1 MNDNLYKLA
10 QMLVRNGFRAET
22 IRQIMEL
29 NGGKGSGNWGHAGR
43 PGKVGGSLA
52 GSGGKGRSGKSSS
65 TSASERLRNSASKQ
79 QIKEAENTA
88 KVGLR
93 VDPLEVETE
102 GIGKGMTKQ
111 AIVGVAGKEIPEK
124 VPRLNGITE
133 EQKEIE
139 NQFAELWEDPEKREQ
154 AIATLR
160 EKFTSKDGSMTIE
173 TDAVKELDPRW
184 GDKQRIKDLQ
194 NKKKAGTITEEERR
208 ELDGYLSF
216 QQRNNT
222 VLHQTANVLAKETL
236 RREIEARKSRGEEV
250 NLLVTSGGCA
260 VGKGFGLEELG
271 RQTIRDNTPDKS
283 LVDDYNARTTPNRN
297 MIIWDS
303 AGDQNAT
310 ELPWVASQNVDHVT
324 FVHTVGDGAKN
335 ASNTKSGLVQRA
347 VDKGRM
353 VDANVYAQSYW
364 IGNYNFQ
371 VFYDN
376 NSTNPK
382 FSFFKVENPGK
393 GNGPT
398 RLIDPS
404 STSGFDKSGLTA
416 NEAIRL
422 IEDNLATNPTTSSNS
437 AMRNDIN
444 SGAQF
449 IEDLIRKL

>member
-10 QMLVRNGFRAET
+10 QMLVRNGFRAKT

-43 PGKVGGSLA
+43 PGKRGGSAKRQA
-52 GSGGKGRSGKSSS
+52 GAGARAGFTKR
-65 TSASERLRNSASKQ
+65 Q
-79 QIKEAENTA
+79 MVEAENMA
-88 KVGLR
+88 KVGLK
-93 VDPLEVETE
+93 VNPLELETE

-111 AIVGVAGKEIPEK
+111 AIVGVAGKEIPKK
-124 VPRLNGITE
+124 VPRLSGITE

-139 NQFAELWEDPEKREQ
+139 SQFAELWEDPQKREQ

-184 GDKQRIKDLQ
+184 GNKQRIKDLQ
-194 NKKKAGTITEEERR
+194 KKKKAGTITEEESH
-208 ELDGYLSF
+208 ELEGYLSF

-222 VLHQTANVLAKETL
+222 VLHQTANILAKETL
-236 RREIEARKSRGEEV
+236 RREIKARKDRGEEV
-250 NLLVTSGGCA
+250 NLMVTSGGCA
-260 VGKGFGLEELG
+260 VGKGFGLEKDG
-271 RQTIRDNTPDKS
+271 RKAIRANTDDKA
-283 LVDDYNARTTPNRN
+283 LVDRYDSQTKPNRN

-324 FVHTVGDGAKN
+324 FVHTVGNGAKN
-335 ASNTKSGLVQRA
+335 ASNKNSGLVQRA

-353 VDANVYAQSYW
+353 VDANVYSQSYW

-376 NSTNPK
+376 NKSNPK
-382 FSFFKVENPGK
+382 FSFFKVENPGA

-398 RLIDPS
+398 RLIDPD
-404 STSGFDKSGLTA
+404 STSGFDKSYLSANQAIQLIEKNLDSNPATTA
-416 NEAIRL
+416 NPSMKA
-422 IEDNLATNPTTSSNS
+422 
-437 AMRNDIN
+437 DIN
-444 SGAQF
+444 SGAKF

>member
-1 MNDNLYKLA
+1 MNDNLYRLA
-10 QMLVRNGFRAET
+10 QMLVKNGFRAET
-22 IRQIMEL
+22 IRQVMEL

-43 PGKVGGSLA
+43 PGKRGGSA
-52 GSGGKGRSGKSSS
+52 ARGHGVSGRGSFTKRQM
-65 TSASERLRNSASKQ
+65 A
-79 QIKEAENTA
+79 EAENMA
-88 KVGLR
+88 KVGLK
-93 VDPLEVETE
+93 VNPLELETE

-111 AIVGVAGKEIPEK
+111 AIVGVAGKEIPK
-124 VPRLNGITE
+124 RVPRLSGITE

-139 NQFAELWEDPEKREQ
+139 NQFAELWEDPGKREQ

-194 NKKKAGTITEEERR
+194 KEKKAGTITDDEDT
-208 ELDGYLSF
+208 ELRGYLSF

-222 VLHQTANVLAKETL
+222 VLHQTANILAKETL
-236 RREIEARKSRGEEV
+236 RREIESRKANGEEV
-250 NLLVTSGGCA
+250 NLMVTSGGCA
-260 VGKGFGLEELG
+260 VGKGFGLQPDG
-271 RQTIRDNTPDKS
+271 RKAIRKNTSDKS
-283 LVDDYNARTTPNRN
+283 LVSDYERRTTPNKN

-324 FVHTVGDGAKN
+324 FVHTVGNGAKN
-335 ASNTKSGLVQRA
+335 ASNANSGLVQRA

-353 VDANVYAQSYW
+353 VDANVYSQSYW

-376 NSTNPK
+376 NNGNPK

-398 RLIDPS
+398 RLIDPD
-404 STSGFDKSGLTA
+404 STSGFDKSYLTA
-416 NEAIRL
+416 NQAIQL
-422 IEDNLATNPTTSSNS
+422 IEKNLDSNPATTANPDMK
-437 AMRNDIN
+437 ADID
-444 SGAQF
+444 SGAKF

>member
-43 PGKVGGSLA
+43 PGKRGGSAKRQA
-52 GSGGKGRSGKSSS
+52 GAGARAGFTKR
-65 TSASERLRNSASKQ
+65 Q
-79 QIKEAENTA
+79 MVEAENMA
-88 KVGLR
+88 KVGLK
-93 VDPLEVETE
+93 VNPLELETE

-111 AIVGVAGKEIPEK
+111 AIVGVAGKGIPK
-124 VPRLNGITE
+124 RVPRLSGITE

-184 GDKQRIKDLQ
+184 GNKQRIKDLQ
-194 NKKKAGTITEEERR
+194 KKKKAGTITEEENT
-208 ELDGYLSF
+208 ELNGYLSF

-236 RREIEARKSRGEEV
+236 RREIEARKARGEEV
-250 NLLVTSGGCA
+250 NLMVTSGGCA
-260 VGKGFGLEELG
+260 VGKGFGLEPDG
-271 RQTIRDNTPDKS
+271 RKAIRANTADKS
-283 LVDDYNARTTPNRN
+283 LVDDYNARTTPNKN

-324 FVHTVGDGAKN
+324 FVHTVGNGAKN
-335 ASNTKSGLVQRA
+335 ASNKNSGLVQRA

-353 VDANVYAQSYW
+353 VDANVYSQSYW

-376 NSTNPK
+376 NKSNPK
-382 FSFFKVENPGK
+382 FSFFKVENPGA

-398 RLIDPS
+398 RLIDPDS
-404 STSGFDKSGLTA
+404 VSGFDKSYLTA
-416 NEAIRL
+416 NQAIQL
-422 IEDNLATNPTTSSNS
+422 IEKNLDSNPATTAKPNMK
-437 AMRNDIN
+437 ADID
-444 SGAQF
+444 SGAKF

>member
-10 QMLVRNGFRAET
+10 KLLVRNGFRAET

-43 PGKVGGSLA
+43 PGKRGGSA
-52 GSGGKGRSGKSSS
+52 ARGHGVSGRSSFTK
-65 TSASERLRNSASKQ
+65 RQ
-79 QIKEAENTA
+79 QEEARNTA
-88 KVGLR
+88 KIGLQ
-93 VDPLEVETE
+93 VDPLELETE

-111 AIVGVAGKEIPEK
+111 AIVGVAGKEIPK
-124 VPRLNGITE
+124 RVPRLSGITE

-194 NKKKAGTITEEERR
+194 NKKKAGTITEEERS

-250 NLLVTSGGCA
+250 NLMVTSGGCA
-260 VGKGFGLEELG
+260 VGKGFGLETLG
-271 RQTIRDNTPDKS
+271 RQAIRDNTPDKS
-283 LVDDYNARTTPNRN
+283 LVDDYNARTTPNKN

-310 ELPWVASQNVDHVT
+310 ELPWVASQNVDHIT
-324 FVHTVGDGAKN
+324 FVHTVGNGAKN

-353 VDANVYAQSYW
+353 VDANVYSQSYW

-376 NSTNPK
+376 NSSNPK

-398 RLIDPS
+398 KLVDPS
-404 STSGFDKSGLTA
+404 STSGFDKSYLSANQAIQLIEKNLDSNPATTA
-416 NEAIRL
+416 N
-422 IEDNLATNPTTSSNS
+422 PSMKS
-437 AMRNDIN
+437 DIN
-444 SGAQF
+444 SGAKF